1 MKSKLF
7 LLIFVL
13 MVGKVM
19 AFPDPT
25 VSRLSNGVTV
35 VTVED
40 PSATITSSYVFVR
53 TGSLFE
59 SPWIGSGMSH
69 FLEHLVA
76 GGTTSFRSESDYR
89 QLIDELGGVSNAYT
103 TYDHTAY
110 YIKSSSKNS
119 PRALQALYE
128 WVTAA
133 QWTSAEYKRE
143 QGVVLKEMSRSD
155 NNVRRQIY
163 YNVQERYY
171 KDSPYRYPVIGY
183 RDRFLQIS
191 SEQLM
196 YYYKSSYV
204 AENFIVVVAGNV
216 SHQDVLSQVNKTFG
230 VLPMI
235 PPQLRYHSSQ
245 LRVLSPSKEYV
256 QLPKV
261 NSQRVVIRYP
271 IPSFFHSDVY
281 PLDLFAYILG
291 TGQQSLLYQEFVSK
305 RQLATSVSVN
315 SITPSHDFGYFEI
328 ALETDASPNEILTK
342 VQSFLDRFVWQRVS
356 ERVLQKARR
365 QKQNEYRLSNST
377 LDDHVQDIGQA
388 MIMGQNPLFFEFY
401 STNFNNVSANDINH
415 VVKKYLNESKRQV
428 VIIDN
433 KSPSNN
439 VISRQVLIQPVVE
452 DVNGV
457 RYIVSKEL
465 NESIARVSIQ
475 FEGGI
480 EYEPADQLG
489 LGSYPHCCW
498 EKRPLA
504 YLEPIIKM
512 PLSHVGL
519 NYQHPQII
527 THYPI
532 LY

>member
-19 AFPDPT
+19 AFSDPT

-245 LRVLSPSKEYV
+245 LRVLSPSKEHV

-261 NSQRVVIRYP
+261 NSQRVVIRYHTIIFSFRCLSIGSFCLYFGYWSTITL
-271 IPSFFHSDVY
+271 IPRVCFQ
-281 PLDLFAYILG
+281 A
-291 TGQQSLLYQEFVSK
+291 
-305 RQLATSVSVN
+305 SVSN
-315 SITPSHDFGYFEI
+315 QCF
-328 ALETDASPNEILTK
+328 
-342 VQSFLDRFVWQRVS
+342 
-356 ERVLQKARR
+356 
-365 QKQNEYRLSNST
+365 
-377 LDDHVQDIGQA
+377 
-388 MIMGQNPLFFEFY
+388 
-401 STNFNNVSANDINH
+401 
-415 VVKKYLNESKRQV
+415 
-428 VIIDN
+428 
-433 KSPSNN
+433 
-439 VISRQVLIQPVVE
+439 
-452 DVNGV
+452 
-457 RYIVSKEL
+457 
-465 NESIARVSIQ
+465 
-475 FEGGI
+475 
-480 EYEPADQLG
+480 
-489 LGSYPHCCW
+489 C
-498 EKRPLA
+498 
-504 YLEPIIKM
+504 
-512 PLSHVGL
+512 
-519 NYQHPQII
+519 
-527 THYPI
+527 
-532 LY
+532 